1 MRKIAII
8 GCGGS
13 GKSTLARRLGQ
24 RLGMPVHHLD
34 SLFWKPGWVETPR
47 AEWGAIQE
55 KLCDQEAWVIDGNYG
70 GTMDIRLRASD
81 TVIFLDLPTSVCLLG
96 AIQRFLRHRGRVRP
110 DMAPGCP
117 ERLGFEYFLWIWR
130 YRKDRRPKV
139 LQRLEQLKAQKQVIV
154 LRSRRSIRDFV
165 EAADYT
171 NESE

>member
-1 MRKIAII
+1 
-8 GCGGS
+8 
-13 GKSTLARRLGQ
+13 
-24 RLGMPVHHLD
+24 
-34 SLFWKPGWVETPR
+34 
-47 AEWGAIQE
+47 
-55 KLCDQEAWVIDGNYG
+55 
-70 GTMDIRLRASD
+70 MDIRLRASD